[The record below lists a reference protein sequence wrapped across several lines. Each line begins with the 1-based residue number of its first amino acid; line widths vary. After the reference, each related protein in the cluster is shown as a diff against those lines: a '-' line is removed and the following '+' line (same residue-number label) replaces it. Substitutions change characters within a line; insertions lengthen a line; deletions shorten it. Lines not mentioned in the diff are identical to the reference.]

1 MSITPTRK
9 SLILHQQKSG
19 KRKNFTRK
27 SCQFV
32 NNWDVFLCAK
42 KSDIAES
49 YDNEIIVGFELIK
62 KVEMALKIGL
72 RTKK

>member
-1 MSITPTRK
+1 M
-9 SLILHQQKSG
+9 
-19 KRKNFTRK
+19 
-27 SCQFV
+27 C
-32 NNWDVFLCAK
+32 K